1 MLGFKSPILKFF
13 IGVRP
18 DVAADPRHMKNDP
31 ILLQTDSK
39 KKSQIREIET
49 TFYEIKLGNSYITSA
64 KGLGGWVQS
73 TIYANVSRLGG

>member
-31 ILLQTDSK
+31 ILIQTDSK
-39 KKSQIREIET
+39 INVKLLKISEANCVIISCPERLNEIV
-49 TFYEIKLGNSYITSA
+49 F
-64 KGLGGWVQS
+64 
-73 TIYANVSRLGG
+73 

>member
-31 ILLQTDSK
+31 ILIQTDSK
-39 KKSQIREIET
+39 INVKLKVSKFQKQIASFSFAPKNE
-49 TFYEIKLGNSYITSA
+49 
-64 KGLGGWVQS
+64 
-73 TIYANVSRLGG
+73 

>member
-1 MLGFKSPILKFF
+1 MATIRYWFGQYQRYGGRMLGFKSPILKFF

-18 DVAADPRHMKNDP
+18 DVAADMRHMKNDP

-49 TFYEIKLGNSYITSA
+49 TFYEIKLLNKSYT
-64 KGLGGWVQS
+64 
-73 TIYANVSRLGG
+73 

>member
-31 ILLQTDSK
+31 ILIQTDSK
-39 KKSQIREIET
+39 INVRSVNFRSKLPRSHLPPKTNEIM
-49 TFYEIKLGNSYITSA
+49 F
-64 KGLGGWVQS
+64 
-73 TIYANVSRLGG
+73 

>member
-1 MLGFKSPILKFF
+1 MATIRYWFGQYQRYGGRMLGFKSPILKFF

-49 TFYEIKLGNSYITSA
+49 TFYEIKLLNKSYT
-64 KGLGGWVQS
+64 
-73 TIYANVSRLGG
+73 

>member
-31 ILLQTDSK
+31 ILIQTDSK
-39 KKSQIREIET
+39 
-49 TFYEIKLGNSYITSA
+49 N
-64 KGLGGWVQS
+64 
-73 TIYANVSRLGG
+73 NVRLGYRAI

>member
-31 ILLQTDSK
+31 ILIQTDSK
-39 KKSQIREIET
+39 INVRSVNFSKFQKQIASFSFAPKNE
-49 TFYEIKLGNSYITSA
+49 
-64 KGLGGWVQS
+64 
-73 TIYANVSRLGG
+73 